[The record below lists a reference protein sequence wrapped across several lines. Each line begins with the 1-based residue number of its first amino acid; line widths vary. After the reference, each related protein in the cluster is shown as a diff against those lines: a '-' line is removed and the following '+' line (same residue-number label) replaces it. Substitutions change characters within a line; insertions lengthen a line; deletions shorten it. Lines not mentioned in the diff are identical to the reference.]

1 MELDQLAAQVGHTLK
16 RRGLT
21 LAIAESCTGGLLG
34 HHLTNTPGSSSYFL
48 GGVIAY
54 SYSLKKRILG
64 VPPETLVQFGAVS
77 RQTALAMARGCHEL
91 TGAGVALAITGIAGP
106 GGGMKEKPVGLVYV
120 ALVAEDLEAC
130 ERHLWQGDRLENKSS
145 SARAALLLLQ
155 RYLDADLIPI
165 PEPEPADTEPSITS

>member
-1 MELDQLAAQVGHTLK
+1 MELDQLAAQIGHTLK
-16 RRGLT
+16 RRDLT

-64 VPPETLVQFGAVS
+64 VPSETLLKFGAVS
-77 RQTALAMARGCHEL
+77 RQTALAMARGCRDL
-91 TGAGVALAITGIAGP
+91 TGANVALAITGIAGP

-120 ALVAEDLEAC
+120 ALVAEDVEAC
-130 ERHLWQGDRLENKSS
+130 ERNLWPGDRLENKTS
-145 SARAALLLLQ
+145 SARAALHLLQ
-155 RYLDADLIPI
+155 KYLNADLLSI
-165 PEPEPADTEPSITS
+165 PEPEPADTEPSIFS